1 MVVKVKKSTQNPSRV
16 VTDRFIKEVALCRDN
31 VVYCSGLSPQREV
44 KFKAS
49 WYPRTLTVS
58 VDTKKHQLDVL
69 AVDELS
75 PQSVE
80 LLNITEEFKR
90 GVFNKF
96 VFQVELTVEDD
107 GTTLSLEDCVEN
119 FFDDFL
125 SEVALSGLDSEQI
138 FNLGF
143 FGNCRNLS
151 YFLSPGICSLG
162 LINSA
167 GVLSEDLLLLLMTSY
182 SLDASEEL
190 QEINDFTYNV
200 LKKQKGSLKE
210 LILGT
215 FSLSEFSEDLPD
227 RKFCLNS
234 KHQEDA
240 SYFEALK
247 TIIVLESN
255 YLPLLQKRQ
264 LIAGVNSS
272 GAGDEFDK
280 YLELF
285 KEVVGQTLPINTEDK
300 IDLFFDWVYNCSF
313 LVIDHFQYQDDPD
326 GSDFNREI
334 MDGDNDYFFEEH
346 LSTEQF
352 ILFEKLVGVDLKDI
366 FSEKEDRESLLSFFN
381 NSLGVDSFGIFVPST
396 GSKLNNLLRN
406 LNEIN
411 YHHTKLSYKIVNRIA
426 SYCANKMFVE
436 NSELPLELV
445 VDENRV
451 GSGCGLLSDLMGTF
465 LTYCSIGK
473 GMFLDK
479 LIVRFHKP
487 NFSSYNLDEEVKSFK
502 IDLIKQLMDLNNN
515 LVVEFQY
522 KPLTEL
528 RKVEANERFRQAMP
542 GFQNRFCKNDLKD
555 FYSPDQIKRISFKA
569 LKDTE
574 YFDNYSGIRNARD
587 VILVPVTK

>member
-1 MVVKVKKSTQNPSRV
+1 LVVKVKKSTQNPSKV
-16 VTDRFIKEVALCRDN
+16 VADSFIKEVALCRDN
-31 VVYCSGLSPQREV
+31 VAYCSGLSPQREV
-44 KFKAS
+44 KFHAA

-58 VDTKKHQLDVL
+58 IDTKNHQLEVI

-75 PQSVE
+75 PQSAE
-80 LLNITEEFKR
+80 LLNITEEFRR

-96 VFQVELTVEDD
+96 IFQIELTVEDD
-107 GTTLSLEDCVEN
+107 EITLSLEDCVDKI
-119 FFDDFL
+119 FDDFL
-125 SEVALSGLDSEQI
+125 SEVALSGLDFERI
-138 FNLGF
+138 FNLGLL
-143 FGNCRNLS
+143 GNCRNLS
-151 YFLSPGICSLG
+151 HFLSPGICSLG

-167 GVLSEDLLLLLMTSY
+167 GILSKDLLHLLMTSY

-190 QEINDFTYNV
+190 REINDFTYNV
-200 LKKQKGSLKE
+200 LKRQKGSLKE

-215 FSLSEFSEDLPD
+215 FSLLELSDDPSD

-240 SYFEALK
+240 AYLEALK
-247 TIIVLESN
+247 AIIVLESN

-264 LIAGVNSS
+264 LIAGVTSS
-272 GAGDEFDK
+272 VNDFDK
-280 YLELF
+280 FLELF
-285 KEVVGQTLPINTEDK
+285 KEVVGQTLPTSTEDK
-300 IDLFFDWVYNCSF
+300 FDLFFDWVYNCCFS
-313 LVIDHFQYQDDPD
+313 VIDQFQYDDLD

-334 MDGDNDYFFEEH
+334 MDGDNDYFLKEH

-366 FSEKEDRESLLSFFN
+366 FSEKDDRESLLSFFN

-396 GSKLNNLLRN
+396 GSGLDNLLRN

-451 GSGCGLLSDLMGTF
+451 GTGGGFVSDLMGTF
-465 LTYCSIGK
+465 LTYCSVGK
-473 GMFLDK
+473 EMFLDK

-487 NFSSYNLDEEVKSFK
+487 NLSSYNLDEEVKSFK
-502 IDLIKQLMDLNNN
+502 IDLIKQLMDLNKN
-515 LVVEFQY
+515 LVIEFQY
-522 KPLTEL
+522 KPLTER
-528 RKVEANERFRQAMP
+528 RKVETNERFRQAMP
-542 GFQNRFCKNDLKD
+542 GFQNIFCKNDLKD
-555 FYSPDQIKRISFKA
+555 FYSPDQIERISFKA

-574 YFDNYSGIRNARD
+574 YFDNYSGIKNARD

>member
-1 MVVKVKKSTQNPSRV
+1 MVVKVKKSTQNPSKV
-16 VTDRFIKEVALCRDN
+16 VADSFIKEVALCRDN
-31 VVYCSGLSPQREV
+31 VAYCSGLSPRREV
-44 KFKAS
+44 KFHAA

-58 VDTKKHQLDVL
+58 IDTKNHQLEVL

-107 GTTLSLEDCVEN
+107 GTTLSLEDCVEK

-200 LKKQKGSLKE
+200 LKKQKGALKE

-215 FSLSEFSEDLPD
+215 FNLLELSDDPSD

-234 KHQEDA
+234 KHQDDA
-240 SYFEALK
+240 IYLEALK
-247 TIIVLESN
+247 AIVVLESN

-264 LIAGVNSS
+264 LISGVNSS
-272 GAGDEFDK
+272 GSGDEFDK
-280 YLELF
+280 YLKLF

-300 IDLFFDWVYNCSF
+300 IDLFFDWVYNCCFS
-313 LVIDHFQYQDDPD
+313 VIDHFQYQDDPD
-326 GSDFNREI
+326 GSDFNIEI
-334 MDGDNDYFFEEH
+334 MDGENDDFFKEN

-366 FSEKEDRESLLSFFN
+366 FSEKDNRESLLSFFN

-396 GSKLNNLLRN
+396 GSKLDNLLRN

-426 SYCANKMFVE
+426 SYCANKMFVK

-451 GSGCGLLSDLMGTF
+451 GGGGGLLSDLMGTF
-465 LTYCSIGK
+465 LTYCSISK
-473 GMFLDK
+473 KMFLDK

-487 NFSSYNLDEEVKSFK
+487 NLSSYNLDEEVKSFK
-502 IDLIKQLMDLNNN
+502 IDLIKQLMDLNKN

-542 GFQNRFCKNDLKD
+542 GFQNRFCENDLKD

-574 YFDNYSGIRNARD
+574 YFDNYSGIKNARD